1 MKMKH
6 RLMLAKFTAFLVST
20 LLISADVATASPKLP
35 SLAQLTPTLMPS
47 QEQQELEKLRVEQE
61 IRDRVQSE
69 VDRAFVHTTT
79 IVNILLFVMTL
90 VPFFIGFLL
99 WLLYGSVKT
108 QIVLETK
115 KQVREEVEKA
125 LEQEIMAELQ
135 IQTEAFKQQIEILRS
150 EFLAQL
156 SELQN
161 LLVDTQSQKEQIFQ
175 ELYQVTPS
183 SIQETVSPEI
193 HQKIHD
199 LTVQLEALE
208 YANPKLV
215 LNTKDYAKQGD
226 AFYFEGRYDDAVT
239 FYDKALEIKP
249 DYYEV
254 LLNRGTAL
262 DKLRR
267 YSEAIASYD
276 QAIQIKPDKHEPWN
290 NRGVALQGWKRY
302 SEAIASYDE
311 AIRLKPDAPNAWYNR
326 SCCYALQGKV
336 ALAVKSLRKAIQ
348 LAPNNKEYAKT
359 EPNFEVIWEDEQFK
373 QLISE

>member
-1 MKMKH
+1 MKH

-359 EPNFEVIWEDEQFK
+359 EPNLEAIWEDEQFK

>member
-359 EPNFEVIWEDEQFK
+359 EPNLEAIWEDEQFK

>member
-1 MKMKH
+1 MKH